1 MVRDVG
7 EGRDHQG
14 EIETERTE
22 TEGKDPEAL
31 TETDEEIGHL
41 TEDDVREGTA
51 LIQARV
57 IVVKHITFQA
67 SKEPRLHNTHTHIIL
82 N

>member
-1 MVRDVG
+1 MVIDVG

-22 TEGKDPEAL
+22 TEGKDPEVL
-31 TETDEEIGHL
+31 TETGEEIGHL

-51 LIQARV
+51 LIQPELV
-57 IVVKHITFQA
+57 VVKHNIFQA
-67 SKEPRLHNTHTHIIL
+67 SKEPKLHHTHIQYHP
-82 N
+82 